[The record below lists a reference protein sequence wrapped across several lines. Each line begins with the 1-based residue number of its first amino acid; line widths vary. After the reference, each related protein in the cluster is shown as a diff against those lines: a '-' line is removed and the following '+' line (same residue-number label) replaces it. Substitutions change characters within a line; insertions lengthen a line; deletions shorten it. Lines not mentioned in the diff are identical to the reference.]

1 MAQDN
6 GGPPEFVRGPVRRVQ
21 VDLPADVART
31 LDAWIASQ
39 PERSEAIVLAIRDWL
54 SGIGPARLQGASG
67 EHALKAA
74 VAAAA
79 MLIVA
84 SARIHADEVL
94 RHRGRCQ
101 SLTILDRQDA
111 VRCADEM
118 LVQTSGGRRSFVFRT
133 DNVVVVFVTIDQK
146 ADTAGRRDFPLNQ
159 IEFGTGG
166 HVETMPVL
174 RGTCRSVDPAS
185 TWRAETACEADTTKG
200 HLAAKFVT
208 IDDVAEPI
216 APSVSSDTIR

>member
-74 VAAAA
+74 VA
-79 MLIVA
+79 
-84 SARIHADEVL
+84 
-94 RHRGRCQ
+94 
-101 SLTILDRQDA
+101 
-111 VRCADEM
+111 DEM

-146 ADTAGRRDFPLNQ
+146 ADTAGRRDLPLNQ